1 MRKRLL
7 IVTTVLA
14 AGLFIGAAVAVRVGH
29 LPELSHIGAGY
40 TAEQTCACLF
50 ISHRTLESCRGDLE
64 PMARWMVAVTPGTD
78 AVTARSLVWQ
88 ATARYQKNFGCLLEN

>member
-7 IVTTVLA
+7 IVMAVLIIA
-14 AGLFIGAAVAVRVGH
+14 AAVAIRVGH
-29 LPELSHIGAGY
+29 LPDLSHIGAGY

-64 PMARWMVAVTPGTD
+64 PMARWLVAVTPGTD
-78 AVTARSLVWQ
+78 AVMARSLVWR
-88 ATARYQKNFGCLLEN
+88 ATARYQKNFGCMLEN